1 MLVWISLFKFSKKKL
16 KSTILIFL
24 VSLFLSINSI
34 ALENKIL
41 IKVNN
46 EIITTQDLKNEKK
59 YLKLLN
65 PSFQKLDEES
75 ILKAAKNS
83 IIREKIK
90 QIEIEKNL
98 IPFRVKN
105 EVLESYIKNIYSKI
119 NLQSKNEFEKF
130 LKSNNLNIDF
140 IRDKISVELLWNNLI
155 YMKYSSRVKINEK
168 NLKNKL
174 TKNQNKYI
182 KRYNLNEIIF
192 SYVNK
197 DELNSKY
204 IEIKKDIDQK
214 GFSSA
219 ALIHSISDT
228 NKIGGE
234 LGWID
239 QKSINKKI
247 YKQLEL
253 LKDGEYSKPI
263 IIPGGAL
270 ILKLNKTEKKEL
282 KVNLENELRKMIEI
296 EKNNQLNQFSN
307 LYYNK
312 IKKSIIINE
321 I

>member
-1 MLVWISLFKFSKKKL
+1 MLALINLFKSSKKNLKINILIIFLSFFFSKDL
-16 KSTILIFL
+16 
-24 VSLFLSINSI
+24 I

-46 EIITTQDLKNEKK
+46 EIITSQDLKNEKK
-59 YLKLLN
+59 YLILLN
-65 PSFQKLDEES
+65 PNLKKLDQDS
-75 ILKAAKNS
+75 LLKAAKNS

-90 QIEIEKNL
+90 KIEIEKNT
-98 IPFRVKN
+98 IPFNVKN
-105 EVLESYIKNIYSKI
+105 EILEGYIKNIYSKI

-130 LKSNNLNIDF
+130 LISNNLNIDF
-140 IRDKISVELLWNNLI
+140 IRHKISVELLWNNLI
-155 YMKYSSRVKINEK
+155 YMKYSRSVKINK
-168 NLKNKL
+168 KALKDKLIKNKS
-174 TKNQNKYI
+174 KYV

-192 SYVNK
+192 NYINK
-197 DELNSKY
+197 EELNSKF

-228 NKIGGE
+228 NKNGGE

-239 QKSINKKI
+239 EKSINKKI

-253 LKDGEYSKPI
+253 LKDGNYSEPI

-270 ILKLNKTEKKEL
+270 ILKLNKTEKIKL
-282 KVNLENELRKMIEI
+282 KVNLDSELKKMIEI

-307 LYYNK
+307 LYFNK
-312 IKKSIIINE
+312 IKKNIIINE